1 MEALVGAIPE
11 IPAGGIITHGKIAPT
26 VGDDK
31 VTRVVL
37 SPEQIEHWEQTLENA
52 ERLRENAL
60 RMLGRLPLELGLRD
74 GEG

>member
-1 MEALVGAIPE
+1 MEKDNVIYLPVPRE
-11 IPAGGIITHGKIAPT
+11 
-26 VGDDK
+26 
-31 VTRVVL
+31 L